1 MQVLGRRNEKV
12 FRAVME
18 TMVPSETHFELG
30 GGKTSGVELLDRY
43 LLSLN
48 RGYQFGIRLLLILVE
63 FGTLLTFF
71 SFRPFTR
78 LIPSQQERY
87 LENWEMSRFF
97 LRRSLFS
104 TLRCLALLMVY
115 SDAKMEDVLEYSIE
129 CVKP

>member
-1 MQVLGRRNEKV
+1 MQVLGRRSEKV
-12 FRAVME
+12 FRAVIE

-30 GGKTSGVELLDRY
+30 GGKTRGVELLDGY
-43 LLSLN
+43 LFSLN
-48 RGYQFGIRLLLILVE
+48 RSYQLGIRFLLILVE

-115 SDAKMEDVLEYSIE
+115 SDVKMEEELEYSRA
-129 CVKP
+129 C